1 MGLLPNQ
8 NFKLVETKEPLN
20 VLDMTLEEM
29 EVYALQNRP
38 ELLENHYEE
47 RISVEQTRAGILTL
61 LPGINFNAAYT
72 SSSNDYLQQKTN
84 AQFGATIGANLL
96 NVFNYP
102 TIKKINQTNTEV
114 IREQRLALSMTVLS
128 QIHIANID
136 YKLALE
142 EFETAQRYYEVS
154 KKITEQVKNAQKIA
168 RFGQLEVI
176 REQASLLVA
185 ELRYDIA
192 FTKLQHS
199 IGKMY
204 SSAGINVTEE
214 NVKKMGVKKYA
225 EIIENNF
232 KTKGKKYFAKV
243 KKPIQ
248 KQNPV
253 AKNKGDGFNEF
264 KFDDN
269 TFELEGIGNINYSAS
284 LINGDKLPNWLI
296 FLPSQ
301 KMFLINKSTKDNTE
315 ELKIRVVAKNVN
327 TSVGDNFTLLVDPQ
341 LRTERIEN
349 EKKLKKERELAKKRE
364 QEEIERLK
372 AEKILKEKEAEN
384 KEKAELLAKQKAEE
398 LRILEEKKQEEL
410 LAKQKAEELRI
421 LEEKKQEELLAKQK
435 ARKLKLLEEKKQREL
450 LAKQKEEEIRR
461 ITENDLLVLRDQLS
475 FQMVGNKNETLY
487 GALYGKN
494 SSMNYSDK
502 DLIEFKSIEAKI
514 NNILLNF
521 DLDKRIDITKKIIN
535 DIFQQNPNIDNKS
548 NKINFKTLNEQIYT
562 ERLMLDKL
570 YDYSN
575 KYKFD

>member
-1 MGLLPNQ
+1 M
-8 NFKLVETKEPLN
+8 
-20 VLDMTLEEM
+20 
-29 EVYALQNRP
+29 
-38 ELLENHYEE
+38 
-47 RISVEQTRAGILTL
+47 
-61 LPGINFNAAYT
+61 NAAFT
-72 SSSNDYLQQKTN
+72 STSNDYLQQKTN

-136 YKLALE
+136 YNLALE

-269 TFELEGIGNINYSAS
+269 TFQLEGIGNINYSAS
-284 LINGDKLPNWLI
+284 LINGDKLPNWVI

-301 KMFLINKSTKDNTE
+301 KTFLINKSDKDNTE
-315 ELKIRVVAKNVN
+315 ELKIRVVAKNIN

-372 AEKILKEKEAEN
+372 AEKILKDKEAEN
-384 KEKAELLAKQKAEE
+384 KEKVELLAKQKAEE

-475 FQMVGNKNETLY
+475 LQMVGNKNETLY

-494 SSMNYSDK
+494 NSINYSDK
-502 DLIEFKSIEAKI
+502 DLIEFKSIETKI

-535 DIFQQNPNIDNKS
+535 DIFQQNPNIENKS

-575 KYKFD
+575 KYRFD